1 MFEELTQSRV
11 YIGLLLACLSVNS
24 KMWKYT
30 YTSTCQNETEVYSRD
45 LLHQVVLTQQ
55 ANLQDKVFLA
65 WISYLHS
72 TNRRPQLSPPSYVY
86 PRYLTNATTSQLIY
100 RAPPRTSFWG
110 GSQAGSKLLVGNPLP
125 PFSRALERSYQN
137 FTMEGIFGVTIIQ
150 PRNPAF

>member
-24 KMWKYT
+24 KMWKYA

-55 ANLQDKVFLA
+55 AKLQDKVFLA

-110 GSQAGSKLLVGNPLP
+110 DPKPAASCSLGTQSLP
-125 PFSRALERSYQN
+125 S
-137 FTMEGIFGVTIIQ
+137 VTLWSGLTKT
-150 PRNPAF
+150 